1 MRDLTSNEIF
11 LISVILLGGLLLDVI
26 PGNLLM
32 IMSYFSSRVVL
43 LGLIPIVYYSL
54 GVVEAIL
61 LAIVI
66 TLILEK
72 SHRYLIDAKIPP
84 EKIEEVELIQRI
96 KQLGSLGG
104 FVKFKKPETPHL
116 VVRDYEPHPDEK
128 EVVPMLSYQER
139 LETPPQLL
147 QLAEQG
153 GFTKLF
159 QK

>member
-1 MRDLTSNEIF
+1 
-11 LISVILLGGLLLDVI
+11 
-26 PGNLLM
+26 
-32 IMSYFSSRVVL
+32 
-43 LGLIPIVYYSL
+43 
-54 GVVEAIL
+54 
-61 LAIVI
+61 VI

-72 SHRYLIDAKIPP
+72 SHHYLIDANIPP